1 MSFLDNLKKAA
12 GNLVDKASQD
22 SKDFVF
28 NAIPMNLEELKARPE
43 ADQQDPF
50 GVAALT
56 VIALNI
62 YPANPEESYKMLEF
76 LLGPTGFS
84 GFDKS
89 FIKDRFAQNGD
100 STPRSY
106 FHGTSPANS
115 YEPSEPYTITVKTT
129 PHSNDMGE
137 GYITLYLQ
145 SSGADSIRPISFH
158 KQGSTGKWF
167 IHADSWKGLL
177 AGIRKPAN
185 EDPWA

>member
-12 GNLVDKASQD
+12 GNIVDKATQE

-28 NAIPMNLEELKARPE
+28 NSIPMNLEELKARPE
-43 ADQQDPF
+43 ANQLDPF

-62 YPANPEESYKMLEF
+62 YPANPEESFKMMEYLN
-76 LLGPTGFS
+76 GPNGFS
-84 GFDKS
+84 NMDKS

-106 FHGTSPANS
+106 FNGTSPENS

-129 PHSNDMGE
+129 PHSHDMGD
-137 GYITLYLQ
+137 GYITLYLK
-145 SSGADSIRPISFH
+145 SSGADSIRPVSFRN
-158 KQGSTGKWF
+158 QPSTGKWF
-167 IHADSWKGLL
+167 LQSDSWHGLL

-185 EDPWA
+185 ENPWA

>member
-1 MSFLDNLKKAA
+1 MSFLDSLKKAA
-12 GNLVDKASQD
+12 GKVAEKASEE

-28 NAIPMNLEELKARPE
+28 ATIPTTLEELKLRPE
-43 ADQQDPF
+43 ADQRDPF

-62 YPANPEESYKMLEF
+62 YPANPDECFKMMEF
-76 LLGPTGFS
+76 LNGPNGFS
-84 GFDKS
+84 TFDKS
-89 FIKDRFAQNGD
+89 FIKDRFSQNGD

-106 FHGTSPANS
+106 FHGTTPANS
-115 YEPSEPYTITVKTT
+115 YEPTEPYTITVKTT
-129 PHSNDMGE
+129 PHSHDMGD

-145 SSGADSIRPISFH
+145 SSGADSIRPISFRN
-158 KQGSTGKWF
+158 QPSTGKWF
-167 IHADSWKGLL
+167 IQSDSWHGLL